1 MKGLTFDR
9 RETFFLPIDLVTFK
23 GYLISVT
30 DQAPM
35 RIDKP
40 LDTGNDGVGVGSLLG
55 SLVELS
61 DNNDLLSGLS
71 TGEDNSDLSW
81 LVDWGLVRFSGTR
94 PQ

>member
-1 MKGLTFDR
+1 MLSKAHG
-9 RETFFLPIDLVTFK
+9 
-23 GYLISVT
+23 S
-30 DQAPM
+30 
-35 RIDKP
+35 P

-81 LVDWGLVRFSGTR
+81 LVDWG
-94 PQ
+94 